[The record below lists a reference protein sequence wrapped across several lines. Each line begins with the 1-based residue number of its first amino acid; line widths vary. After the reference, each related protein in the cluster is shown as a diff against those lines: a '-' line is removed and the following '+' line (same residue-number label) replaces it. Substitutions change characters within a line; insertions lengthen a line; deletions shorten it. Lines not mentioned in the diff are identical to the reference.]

1 MMKIY
6 IDEEFAAQCIKIM
19 SEYSEIYLSQIGV
32 TETLINL
39 RKRLSTREFARA
51 VKLFDA
57 DISTFNIID
66 FDAQTSDLAVEISA
80 GTKLATLDAIHLASA
95 ISVGSKRIDFLTYDK
110 AQRKAAKSLGLRTP

>member
-39 RKRLSTREFARA
+39 RKRLSTQEFAMA
-51 VKLFDA
+51 AKLFEA

-66 FDAQTSDLAVEISA
+66 FDEQASDLAVEISKD
-80 GTKLATLDAIHLASA
+80 TNLATLDAIHLASA
-95 ISVGSKRIDFLTYDK
+95 ISVGGKRIDFLTYDK
-110 AQRKAAKSLGLRTP
+110 TQQKAAKSLGLRTP